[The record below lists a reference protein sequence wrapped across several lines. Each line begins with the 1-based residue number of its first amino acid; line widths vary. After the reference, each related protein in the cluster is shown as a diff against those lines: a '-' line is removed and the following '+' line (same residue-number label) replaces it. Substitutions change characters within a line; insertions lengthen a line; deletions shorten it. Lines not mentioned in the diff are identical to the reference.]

1 MRAAP
6 SAIGQRAAPGAADQA
21 LWLRAAKVA
30 LVGLLCA
37 GLCWLAYAWSKE
49 LFVEQ
54 ARRQARATLA
64 LYTQSLKG
72 ELRKYE
78 ILPEMLAG
86 RREVV
91 ELFRQR
97 SAPGAVERANRLAE
111 SVNDISGAADTYFMD
126 AEGLTFAA
134 SNWNSEQP
142 FVGRNFSYR
151 PYFQQAIRGALG
163 RYFALGTTSN
173 RRGYYF
179 AYPVREGEAIL
190 GVVAVK
196 VNVKRIE
203 ASWAAA
209 PNEVMV
215 ADGNG
220 VIFIASREG
229 WRFKTL
235 GPLSQAAIAEIE
247 SNRQYRLGDLSPL
260 DSDWRSGGRV
270 ERVSIREAGSDG
282 GGTRV
287 TDYLVESRPLSEAGW
302 TVHVLTDSSLARGQ
316 AIWAVALTA
325 LACLIAVLTLALAR
339 QRRRRLIE
347 RIEIERAGAERLE
360 QRVRERTAD
369 LTASNLRLEE
379 EIRER
384 RSAEEALRRTQDEL
398 IQAGKLAAL
407 GQMSAAISHE
417 FNQPL
422 AAIRSYAENAGTL
435 IARDRLD
442 EAGDNCTRIWELTG
456 RMAEISKHLN
466 AFARKPRRRLIP
478 VSPTAVVEET
488 LKFLKGRLDSAK
500 AEVRFSPG
508 PADLQ
513 VMAGP
518 LRLQQVMTNL
528 LLNALDAMA
537 GRGTPRIDIAL
548 SSRNDRLLLSVRDH
562 GPGIDEAQLDRIFD
576 PFFTTKEVGSGL
588 GLGLSISYNIIK
600 DFDGSLRA
608 ENHPDGG
615 ALFTVELPLIEADS
629 GTTDTAG
636 TADGALRRA
645 SGF

>member
-1 MRAAP
+1 MRAGP
-6 SAIGQRAAPGAADQA
+6 SAIGQRAAPGAAERA
-21 LWLRAAKVA
+21 FWLRAAKVA

-49 LFVEQ
+49 LLLEQ
-54 ARRQARATLA
+54 ARQQARATLA

-78 ILPEMLAG
+78 VLPEILAS
-86 RREVV
+86 RREIIQ
-91 ELFRQR
+91 LFRQR
-97 SAPGAVERANRLAE
+97 DAPDAVERANRLAE
-111 SVNDISGAADTYFMD
+111 SVNDMSGAADTYFMD
-126 AEGLTFAA
+126 VKGLTFAA
-134 SNWNSEQP
+134 SNWNSDQP

-151 PYFQQAIRGALG
+151 PYFQQAIEGSLG

-179 AYPVREGEAIL
+179 AYPVREGEDIL

-215 ADGNG
+215 TDGNG
-220 VIFIASREG
+220 VVFIASREG

-235 GPLSQAAIAEIE
+235 GPLSPAAIAEIE
-247 SNRQYRLGDLSPL
+247 SNRQYRLDDLRPL
-260 DSDWRSGGRV
+260 ESDWQGNGDV
-270 ERVSIREAGSDG
+270 EQVSIREAGAQGASAS
-282 GGTRV
+282 V
-287 TDYLVESRPLSEAGW
+287 TDYLVESRTLSEAGW
-302 TVHVLTDSSLARGQ
+302 TVHVLTDSSLASGQ
-316 AIWAVALTA
+316 AAWAPALTA
-325 LACLIAVLTLALAR
+325 LACLIAVLILALAR

-478 VSPTAVVEET
+478 VSPAAVVEET
-488 LKFLKGRLDSAK
+488 LKFLKGRLDSAE
-500 AEVRFSPG
+500 ADVSFTPG
-508 PADLQ
+508 DADLQ

-528 LLNALDAMA
+528 LLNALDAMSGSEA
-537 GRGTPRIDIAL
+537 PRIDIAL

-615 ALFTVELPLIEADS
+615 ALFTVELPLLEADS
-629 GTTDTAG
+629 STAGTAG